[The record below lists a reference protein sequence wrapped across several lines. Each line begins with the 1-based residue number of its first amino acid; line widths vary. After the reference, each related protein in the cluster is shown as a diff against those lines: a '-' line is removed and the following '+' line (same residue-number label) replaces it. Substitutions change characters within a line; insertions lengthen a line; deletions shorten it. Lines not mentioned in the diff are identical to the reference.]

1 MKPLIVYGVPFSQ
14 PVRAVLWLLLL
25 KRMPFELVLINPGSK
40 GDTGSRNPAYL
51 AKNPSGTIPCIEEP
65 GSGFTLGE
73 AHAIMTY
80 LARTNGWTDVYPD
93 DERVRAKIDSY
104 LHYHHRNIREASIGL
119 VAPKIRKD
127 LDIPEL
133 IQMAAKRNLTAALN
147 TLEQGYLT
155 DSKFLMGDSVT
166 LADLAAYVEVGQLPM
181 IHKKNA
187 ERFKS
192 WDDINQA
199 GVKVSAN
206 LGTTQEQYIK
216 TFFPNATHVVVES
229 PARDWQDV
237 LAGRSDA
244 SITSNIEA
252 HKLVEKYPDQMMI
265 VPVDK
270 AKARTPLAVLL
281 PQGDQV
287 WINYVNHWI
296 SLQQARGFFD
306 GLKKKWGL

>member
-1 MKPLIVYGVPFSQ
+1 
-14 PVRAVLWLLLL
+14 
-25 KRMPFELVLINPGSK
+25 
-40 GDTGSRNPAYL
+40 
-51 AKNPSGTIPCIEEP
+51 
-65 GSGFTLGE
+65 
-73 AHAIMTY
+73 
-80 LARTNGWTDVYPD
+80 
-93 DERVRAKIDSY
+93 
-104 LHYHHRNIREASIGL
+104 
-119 VAPKIRKD
+119 
-127 LDIPEL
+127 
-133 IQMAAKRNLTAALN
+133 
-147 TLEQGYLT
+147 
-155 DSKFLMGDSVT
+155 
-166 LADLAAYVEVGQLPM
+166 M